1 MKSTSLVIILLIG
14 LCMAMYFLGKRSGT
28 TEIKATIINNT
39 QLVKQIAE
47 LSSLEVT
54 GSTTA
59 KITNVDSEDGVWNS
73 MKNYFTE
80 NTLQVTIPYVAKYG
94 VDVSKANVTID
105 KNDTAIIITL
115 PPCKMLSLQLLL
127 DRIELMNQT
136 GLFAQTTIADMK
148 RAQQQLYAASNSQ
161 LSNNA
166 ALLEKA
172 KQHITEIYNQ
182 CYKSFGYK
190 VVCNFTQP

>member
-1 MKSTSLVIILLIG
+1 MKSTALVIFLLIA
-14 LCMAMYFLGKRSGT
+14 LCTAMYFLGKKSGT
-28 TEIKATIINNT
+28 TEIKATIINNA

-54 GSTTA
+54 GTTTA
-59 KITNVDSEDGVWNS
+59 KITNAENADGVWNS

-94 VDVSKANVTID
+94 VDVSKATVAIN
-105 KNDTAIIITL
+105 KNDTALVISL
-115 PPCKMLSLQLLL
+115 PACKMLSLQLQL
-127 DRIELMNQT
+127 DRIETMNQT

-148 RAQQQLYAASNSQ
+148 RAQQQLYTASSNQ

-182 CYKSFGYK
+182 YYKNFGYK

>member
-1 MKSTSLVIILLIG
+1 MKPTSLIIILLIG

-54 GSTTA
+54 GTTTA
-59 KITNVDSEDGVWNS
+59 KITNVNSEDGVWNS
-73 MKNYFTE
+73 MKNYFAE
-80 NTLQVTIPYVAKYG
+80 NTLQVTIPYIAKYG
-94 VDVSKANVTID
+94 VDISKTNVAIN
-105 KNDTAIIITL
+105 KNDTALVITL
-115 PPCKMLSLQLLL
+115 PACKMLSLQLVL
-127 DRIELMNQT
+127 DKIEIMNQT
-136 GLFAQTTIADMK
+136 GLFAQTTIGDMK
-148 RAQQQLYAASNSQ
+148 RAEQQLYAASNSQ
-161 LSNNA
+161 LSTNG

-182 CYKSFGYK
+182 CYKPFGYR

>member
-59 KITNVDSEDGVWNS
+59 KLTNVEGEEGVWNG
-73 MKNYFTE
+73 MKNYFIE
-80 NTLQVTIPYVAKYG
+80 NTLQVTIPYIAKYG
-94 VDVSKANVTID
+94 VDVSKAGVTVN
-105 KNDTAIIITL
+105 KNDTAIVITL
-115 PPCKMLSLQLLL
+115 PACKMLSLQLQL
-127 DRIELMNQT
+127 DKIETMNQT
-136 GLFAQTTIADMK
+136 GLFAKTTISDMK

-161 LSNNA
+161 LGNNA

-190 VVCNFTQP
+190 VVCNFNQP